1 MISTTKSMTLEYAN
15 EVIDNLMGGHAPDTE
30 SADAYAYDLEIALP
44 CIKEW
49 LLHKMNDNYLRWSA
63 GIISDNVYQDTMI
76 KYSDLSTLI
85 IENTINW
92 DYYVRKF
99 LK

>member
-1 MISTTKSMTLEYAN
+1 MITTTKSMTLEYAD
-15 EVIDNLMGGHAPDTE
+15 EVINNLMGGHAPDKE
-30 SADAYAYDLEIALP
+30 SANGYAYDLEIALP
-44 CIKEW
+44 AIKEW
-49 LLHKMNDNYLRWSA
+49 LLQKMNDNYLRWSA
-63 GIISDNVYQDTMI
+63 GIINDEVYQDTMI

-92 DYYVRKF
+92 DYYVKRF